1 MSARNRILEKL
12 RQASRPASAEALPDV
27 RDAGVYRDYP
37 SEPESLF
44 ERFKTR
50 LEELRGEVYRVGDA
64 VAACD
69 RVAELINSTGG
80 PVSVQPGEPLA
91 SLLPG
96 LAERLGDRHVDAAMV
111 ADSADFARIEVGITA
126 ADFLIARTGSVLLR
140 TVSAGG
146 RRLSVLP
153 PFHIVAARASQIVPS
168 LEEALD
174 GLRGQSADW
183 SYAALITGPSRTA
196 DIEKILVLG
205 AHGPKRL
212 AVVVVDG
219 L

>member
-12 RQASRPASAEALPDV
+12 RQAVRPTPAKALPDA
-27 RDAGVYRDYP
+27 RDADVYRDYP
-37 SEPESLF
+37 SDPASLF
-44 ERFKTR
+44 ELFKTR
-50 LEELRGEVYRVGDA
+50 LEELRGEVYRVGDGM
-64 VAACD
+64 AASD
-69 RVAELINSTGG
+69 KVAELAGSAGG
-80 PVSVQPGEPLA
+80 AVMVQPGEPLA

-96 LAERLGDRHVDAAMV
+96 LTERLGDRLVDAATV
-111 ADSADFARIEVGITA
+111 ADSADFARIEVGVTA
-126 ADFLIARTGSVLLR
+126 TDFLIARTGSVLLR

-153 PFHIVAARASQIVPS
+153 PFHIVVARASQIVSS
-168 LEEALD
+168 LEEALN
-174 GLRGQSADW
+174 GLKGQSPDW

-212 AVVVVDG
+212 AVVVVDQA
-219 L
+219 